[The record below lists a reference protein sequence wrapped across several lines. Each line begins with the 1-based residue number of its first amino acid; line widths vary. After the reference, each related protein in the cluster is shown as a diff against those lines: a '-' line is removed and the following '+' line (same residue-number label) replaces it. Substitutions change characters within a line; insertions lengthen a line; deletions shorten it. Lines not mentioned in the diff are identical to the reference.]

1 MGEPF
6 RPVDPAK
13 SGLGMWFGQTDAS
26 HDGALTAA
34 EMQQDAARFFVTLDV
49 RRDGEID
56 PEDVDRYE
64 NEIAPE
70 IGAGSFDSVI
80 VARQPITSADYDFNR
95 GTSLAEFTKAALD
108 RFRALDGDHNGRLTL
123 PELQMLQD
131 ATWAER
137 RRSKRRS
144 NNSSTDELRSG
155 RDSDITGPPRGY

>member
-1 MGEPF
+1 
-6 RPVDPAK
+6 
-13 SGLGMWFGQTDAS
+13 MWFNQADAN

-34 EMQQDAARFFVTLDV
+34 ELQQDAARFFVTLDV

-95 GTSLAEFTKAALD
+95 GTSLAEFNKAALD
-108 RFRALDGDHNGRLTL
+108 RFRALDSDHNGRLTL
-123 PELQMLQD
+123 PELQVLQD
-131 ATWAER
+131 ATLTER
-137 RRSKRRS
+137 RRSKRKS
-144 NNSSTDELRSG
+144 NSNTNDDLRSG
-155 RDSDITGPPRGY
+155 SDSDITGPPRSF